1 MLDVCLVF
9 LGLHMN
15 PWGNRGGVVWWA
27 AGYSVDGG
35 RVSNRVAKSR
45 NNSSFGI
52 GILFDTDSEI
62 GSGMVNLFR

>member
-1 MLDVCLVF
+1 M
-9 LGLHMN
+9 
-15 PWGNRGGVVWWA
+15 VWWA